1 MKQNTILAFLGGALV
16 GAAIALLY
24 APEKGLETRKKIKSM
39 AENEF
44 ESIKDKLHGN
54 ADYEQEEA

>member
-44 ESIKDKLHGN
+44 ESIKDKLHGKAN
-54 ADYEQEEA
+54 YEQEEA